1 MSVTA
6 PSEVLGRLPPAG
18 DSGPGTSWPRLWLWL
33 FWLYPASLALLVIV
47 RLASGDRRSLSE
59 WFELPA
65 QLAALYLMV
74 RLPAEATLDRE
85 RSRAWRFLVVATV
98 LDIVSNIAWVEIAE
112 SRAVLYGSVAD
123 LGFVLN
129 YVALVAAL
137 VSFYRSRGGR
147 LGTAQFWID
156 AGTLTLGIGVSLLPF
171 LLSPAVSMNVS
182 FASLLTSFGYSAG
195 LTAVAVT
202 GAMLYMQVVD
212 WRAERAVGWVL
223 IAVAVV
229 LLADLMVAAANI
241 RGEFLPGGADVVCSV
256 SVYSA
261 FATAVYA
268 ERAPRGPE
276 AERVAAMPNLYGFLP
291 VLSLF
296 AGIAIV
302 LGAEFNF
309 VNVNTL
315 LAASLSLIAAVLVVW
330 RQFRVRHEIAR
341 LNDQVAAQVA
351 EERVSE
357 LVRSS
362 ADLLIVIGRGRRI
375 SYVSPATQ
383 SLLGAD
389 PEHYLGMPATELL
402 GAQHAAALGEMLE
415 STARS
420 GIARAELEV
429 SVKVGDEIRFLQ
441 VTASDQS
448 RNRLI
453 EGIVLTVR
461 DMSEQR
467 SLERALLDVAT
478 RERHRLCGDIHEG
491 LGQQLT
497 GVVLYLKS
505 MVGTV
510 NRGGAIG
517 AAEVE
522 AVIGLVNGAI
532 EQVRTLARG
541 LSPLEVV
548 HRSLGSALK
557 VLTDDVARQS
567 GIALTL
573 DTHIND
579 ASLSDLEADHLY
591 RIVQEGLLN
600 AARHSGC
607 HAVAVSVRA
616 SADDLVVVI
625 ADDGRGIPD
634 GAGEGGGLG
643 LRMMRYRARLLGA
656 TLRIES
662 PPGGGARLVITA
674 SRRAT
679 ADAGRPVSA

>member
-1 MSVTA
+1 
-6 PSEVLGRLPPAG
+6 
-18 DSGPGTSWPRLWLWL
+18 
-33 FWLYPASLALLVIV
+33 
-47 RLASGDRRSLSE
+47 
-59 WFELPA
+59 
-65 QLAALYLMV
+65 
-74 RLPAEATLDRE
+74 
-85 RSRAWRFLVVATV
+85 
-98 LDIVSNIAWVEIAE
+98 
-112 SRAVLYGSVAD
+112 
-123 LGFVLN
+123 
-129 YVALVAAL
+129 
-137 VSFYRSRGGR
+137 
-147 LGTAQFWID
+147 
-156 AGTLTLGIGVSLLPF
+156 
-171 LLSPAVSMNVS
+171 
-182 FASLLTSFGYSAG
+182 
-195 LTAVAVT
+195 
-202 GAMLYMQVVD
+202 
-212 WRAERAVGWVL
+212 
-223 IAVAVV
+223 
-229 LLADLMVAAANI
+229 
-241 RGEFLPGGADVVCSV
+241 
-256 SVYSA
+256 
-261 FATAVYA
+261 
-268 ERAPRGPE
+268 
-276 AERVAAMPNLYGFLP
+276 
-291 VLSLF
+291 
-296 AGIAIV
+296 
-302 LGAEFNF
+302 
-309 VNVNTL
+309 
-315 LAASLSLIAAVLVVW
+315 
-330 RQFRVRHEIAR
+330 
-341 LNDQVAAQVA
+341 
-351 EERVSE
+351 
-357 LVRSS
+357 
-362 ADLLIVIGRGRRI
+362 
-375 SYVSPATQ
+375 
-383 SLLGAD
+383 
-389 PEHYLGMPATELL
+389 
-402 GAQHAAALGEMLE
+402 MLE

-532 EQVRTLARG
+532 EQVRSLARG

-567 GIALTL
+567 GIAVTL

-679 ADAGRPVSA
+679 ADAGRRVSA

>member
-1 MSVTA
+1 MSVTVR
-6 PSEVLGRLPPAG
+6 PEPLGLAPPAG
-18 DSGPGTSWPRLWLWL
+18 ESGPGVPWPRAWLRV
-33 FWLYPASLALLVIV
+33 FWAYPAVLAMVAIV
-47 RLASGDRRSLSE
+47 RLARSDPRPLSE

-65 QLAALYLMV
+65 QLGALYLMY
-74 RLPAEATLDRE
+74 RLLADSTLDRE
-85 RSRAWRFLVVATV
+85 RSRAWRFMMVATV
-98 LDIVSNIAWVEIAE
+98 LDVVSNIAWVMIAE
-112 SRAVLYGSVAD
+112 SRAVLYGSAAD
-123 LGFVLN
+123 VGFVLN
-129 YVALVAAL
+129 YAALVAA
-137 VSFYRSRGGR
+137 VISFYRSCGGR

-156 AGTLTLGIGVSLLPF
+156 AGTLTLGAGVSLLPF
-171 LLSPAVSMNVS
+171 LLSPAVSLNVS
-182 FASLLTSFGYSAG
+182 FASFLTSLGYTGG
-195 LTAVAVT
+195 LTALAVT
-202 GAMLYMQVVD
+202 GSLLYMQVVD
-212 WRAERAVGWVL
+212 WRTERG
-223 IAVAVV
+223 IAWLLTGVAVI
-229 LLADLMVAAANI
+229 LLADLMDAAANI
-241 RGEFLPGGADVVCSV
+241 RDEYLIGGVDVVCSV
-256 SVYSA
+256 AVYSA
-261 FATAVYA
+261 FATAAYA
-268 ERAPRGPE
+268 ERAPRGP
-276 AERVAAMPNLYGFLP
+276 ARAAAMPNLYGFLP
-291 VLSLF
+291 VMSLF
-296 AGIAIV
+296 VGIAIV

-330 RQFRVRHEIAR
+330 RQFRVRLEIGR

-351 EERVSE
+351 EARVSE

-362 ADLLIVIGRGRRI
+362 ADLLIVVGRGRRM

-383 SLLGAD
+383 SLLGAE
-389 PEHYLGMPATELL
+389 PAHFLGMPAAQLL
-402 GAQHAAALGEMLE
+402 GGQHAPALTEMLD
-415 STARS
+415 SLTRS
-420 GIARAELEV
+420 GVARADLEV
-429 SVKVGDEIRFLQ
+429 PVEVGGGVKFLQ
-441 VTASDQS
+441 VTATDQA

-505 MVGTV
+505 MVGAV
-510 NRGGAIG
+510 NRGGGIG

-557 VLTDDVARQS
+557 VLTDDVGRQS
-567 GIALTL
+567 GLVVSLETQ
-573 DTHIND
+573 IND
-579 ASLSDLEADHLY
+579 ASVSDLEADHVY

-607 HAVAVSVRA
+607 HAVVVSVRA
-616 SADDLVVVI
+616 SGDSLVVAI
-625 ADDGRGIPD
+625 ADDGRGMPE
-634 GAGEGGGLG
+634 GAGDGGGLG

-662 PPGGGARLVITA
+662 LPGGGTRLVVAA
-674 SRRAT
+674 SRRAP
-679 ADAGRPVSA
+679 ADAGTGLSA